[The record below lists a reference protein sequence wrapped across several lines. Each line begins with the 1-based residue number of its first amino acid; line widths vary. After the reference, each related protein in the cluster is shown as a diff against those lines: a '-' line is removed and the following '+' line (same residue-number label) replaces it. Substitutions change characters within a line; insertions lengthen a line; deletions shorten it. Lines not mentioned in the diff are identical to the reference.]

1 MRKSL
6 NWLLAVACALASAAV
21 QGQEPREPGFNELI
35 VIDPAVQ
42 ENGLPVPIV
51 EGGKVEIPP
60 TLHVHPYYYCGDK
73 EYQAQILNGGPTIIV
88 ANHPRS
94 SEKLYID
101 AILPAGAPIV
111 AYNAHSITYVYPDRR
126 VIIEFLLLRKDRA
139 CVKYVSGHGVVRE
152 AQEHFADTT
161 ERIRD
166 HKQKSRLA
174 SELGELK
181 SDATNIAKGAVGIV
195 ATTGAVFVERTRAFT
210 TVLPGIAAIKSAGQQ
225 GEERGAL
232 EEVRQS
238 GLKRLEEETKTIR
251 TVR

>member
-1 MRKSL
+1 MRNRLK
-6 NWLLAVACALASAAV
+6 WLLSAAYVLASAAV

-60 TLHVHPYYYCGDK
+60 TLHVHPYYYSGDK

-152 AQEHFADTT
+152 AQEHFA
-161 ERIRD
+161 EAAWKIRD
-166 HKQKSRLA
+166 HRQKSRLVT
-174 SELGELK
+174 EIGELK
-181 SDATNIAKGAVGIV
+181 DDAKNIAKGTIGVA
-195 ATTGAVFVERTRAFT
+195 ATTGAVFVERTRAVT
-210 TVLPGIAAIKSAGQQ
+210 RVLPGVAALKSAGQQ
-225 GEERGAL
+225 SDERAAL

-238 GLKRLEEETKTIR
+238 GLERVREETKTIR
-251 TVR
+251 TIR

>member
-6 NWLLAVACALASAAV
+6 NWLLAVACALASAV
-21 QGQEPREPGFNELI
+21 VLGQEPREPGFNELI

-51 EGGKVEIPP
+51 TGGKVEIPP

-94 SEKLYID
+94 GEKLYID
-101 AILPAGAPIV
+101 AVLPAGAPIV
-111 AYNAHSITYVYPDRR
+111 AYNAHSITYIYSDRR
-126 VIIEFLLLRKDRA
+126 VFIDFALLGKHRA
-139 CVKYVSGHGVVRE
+139 RVTYVSGRGIVRE
-152 AQEHFADTT
+152 TQEEIAETKEH
-161 ERIRD
+161 IRE
-166 HKQKSRLA
+166 HKQKSRLV

-181 SDATNIAKGAVGIV
+181 DDAKNMAKGTFGIAV
-195 ATTGAVFVERTRAFT
+195 TTAAILVERTRAVT
-210 TVLPGIAAIKSAGQQ
+210 SVLPGVAALKSAGTQA
-225 GEERGAL
+225 EARGAL

-238 GLKRLEEETKTIR
+238 GLERVREETQTIR
-251 TVR
+251 TIR